1 MAPVGNKT
9 DTYSQHADQVAR
21 LESEVQALREQVRRS
36 QRMASL
42 GTMAAMVA
50 HEFNN
55 ILTPIINY
63 AHLAQG
69 NPALTEKAI
78 AKAADGGER
87 ARVICRAILGMSGE
101 ECAEPADASVA
112 ELVSETLSAMAP
124 DPRKDGIELRLNIPE
139 SLRVRTRR
147 IELQQVLMNLL
158 LNARRAV
165 LKRGRSGHI
174 DVSVDVVGGKCVM
187 SVADD
192 GVGIPPENIDK
203 VFEPFF
209 STADKDVEDEGGFGL
224 GLTICQEIVQAMDG
238 EIDVHSRLGEGTTFT
253 ITMPLAV

>member
-1 MAPVGNKT
+1 MTPVGNKT
-9 DTYSQHADQVAR
+9 DSQSQHAQQVAR
-21 LESEVQALREQVRRS
+21 LENEVRGLRERVRRS

-101 ECAEPADASVA
+101 ECDELADASVA
-112 ELVSETLSAMAP
+112 ELVSETLSAMAR
-124 DPRKDGIELRLNIPE
+124 DPRKDGIELRLNVPE
-139 SLRVRTRR
+139 GLRIRTRR
-147 IELQQVLMNLL
+147 IELEQVLMNLL

-174 DVSVDVVGGKCVM
+174 DVAVAVVGGKCVM

-192 GVGIPPENIDK
+192 GVGIPPEDIEK

-209 STADKDVEDEGGFGL
+209 STGDKDVDDDGGSGL
-224 GLTICQEIVQAMDG
+224 GLTICQEIVQAMEG

-253 ITMPLAV
+253 ITMPLAA

>member
-1 MAPVGNKT
+1 MAPVGNKI
-9 DTYSQHADQVAR
+9 DSRWQHADQVAR
-21 LESEVQALREQVRRS
+21 LESEVRGLREQVRRS

-42 GTMAAMVA
+42 GTVAAMVA

-87 ARVICRAILGMSGE
+87 AKVICRAILGMSGE
-101 ECAEPADASVA
+101 ECAEPADTSIA
-112 ELVSETLSAMAP
+112 ELVAETLSAIAR
-124 DPRKDGIELRLNIPE
+124 DPRKDGIELRVNVPE
-139 SLRVRTRR
+139 GLRIRTRR
-147 IELQQVLMNLL
+147 IELEQVLMNLL

-165 LKRGRSGHI
+165 LKKGRSGHI

-192 GVGIPPENIDK
+192 GVGIPPEDIDK
-203 VFEPFF
+203 VFEPFY
-209 STADKDVEDEGGFGL
+209 STGDRSVDDEGGSGL
-224 GLTICQEIVQAMDG
+224 GLTICQEIVQAMNG

-253 ITMPLAV
+253 ITLPLAA